1 MKAKEFIKESITFN
15 PAKLVTYGD
24 KGEKAWSNEWGEYKM
39 EPCWVCDG
47 TGLEQGKYTCGMCN
61 GQKTNKEWV
70 SHAPEL
76 NVSNANARA
85 VTDMLGVNFDYGG
98 VIEHKDLPAVMRKL
112 LLLKNKGADQFT
124 EPGTKSGG
132 QMKKYTND
140 DGQSAIGRGPT
151 MYDMGR
157 TSDQVNRYVDSL
169 IAMVKFAQEN
179 GGGICWG

>member
-15 PAKLVTYGD
+15 PAKLVPYG
-24 KGEKAWSNEWGEYKM
+24 KEGKQAWSNEWGEYVN

-47 TGLEQGKYTCGMCN
+47 TGLEQGKYTCGMCDGKKVN
-61 GQKTNKEWV
+61 REWK

-85 VTDMLGVNFDYGG
+85 VTDMLGVDYDYSG
-98 VIEHKDLPAVMRKL
+98 VIENKDLPTVMRKL
-112 LLLKNKGADQFT
+112 LLLKNKGAEQFT

-132 QMKKYTND
+132 QMRKYTD
-140 DGQSAIGRGPT
+140 DSGNSAIGRSAT

-157 TSDQVNRYVDSL
+157 TSEQVNRYIDSL

-179 GGGICWG
+179 GGGISWG